1 MTPKVF
7 LLRLFVLHP
16 LHLAVYFAF
25 TELLPTTLLFYLLT
39 SLYLVDGGS
48 ERCMSLLQAR
58 ILVVGVG
65 TAILSLVGSS
75 ELTESGQIQ
84 IMN

>member
-1 MTPKVF
+1 
-7 LLRLFVLHP
+7 
-16 LHLAVYFAF
+16 
-25 TELLPTTLLFYLLT
+25 
-39 SLYLVDGGS
+39 
-48 ERCMSLLQAR
+48 MSLLQAR